1 MRPTVI
7 GVKLG
12 AALVIALGIAG
23 GGTVAYALTSSPVD
37 TTSAAPA
44 LSATTDPT
52 ETETADPTETETA
65 DPTETETETE
75 TADPTETETA
85 DPTGT
90 ETADPTATGTKGPD
104 ATGPA
109 ARGLCTAWTH
119 HQGRTTGKSADSTA
133 FRALATAAG
142 GQDQVGAYCATVLGT
157 ATQPQPSATE
167 DQGSTP
173 SATASGHGKS
183 GGSGHSTTGK
193 DKGGHG
199 SKHGK
204 GHGKGH

>member
-12 AALVIALGIAG
+12 AALVIALGVAG

-37 TTSAAPA
+37 STSATPA
-44 LSATTDPT
+44 ASATTDPTETATEDPT
-52 ETETADPTETETA
+52 ETETADPTETET
-65 DPTETETETE
+65 T
-75 TADPTETETA
+75 DPTETETA
-85 DPTGT
+85 DPT
-90 ETADPTATGTKGPD
+90 ATGTQGPD

-119 HQGRTTGKSADSTA
+119 HQGRATGKSADSTA
-133 FRALATAAG
+133 FRALAAAAG

-167 DQGSTP
+167 DQPSTP
-173 SATASGHGKS
+173 SATSSTTTHGKS
-183 GGSGHSTTGK
+183 GGSGHSTG
-193 DKGGHG
+193 KGG
-199 SKHGK
+199 KHGK